1 MIVVDATV
9 VPFLFLEG
17 EMTQAVR
24 DLHAL
29 DSGWVTPPILNHEI
43 LHLLSKLGV
52 AEGHEPMERL
62 WREIRGVLSAGQ
74 QVPDPVR
81 SLRLGIEYGLSGF
94 EAQYLCLA
102 ESLHL
107 PLITEDV
114 KLRELFPKRA
124 FGVVDYLRFKD

>member
-29 DSGWVTPPILNHEI
+29 DPGWVTPPILNHEI

-52 AEGHEPMERL
+52 AEGHEPMEML

-114 KLRELFPKRA
+114 RLRELFPKRA
-124 FGVVDYLRFKD
+124 FGVVNYLQFKD

>member
-29 DSGWVTPPILNHEI
+29 DPGWVTPPILNHEI

-52 AEGHEPMERL
+52 AEGHEPMEKL
-62 WREIRGVLSAGQ
+62 WREIRSVLSAGQ

-114 KLRELFPKRA
+114 RLRELFPKRA
-124 FGVVDYLRFKD
+124 FGVVNYLQFKD